1 MNSSLKEFC
10 FENKLECG
18 VDEAGRGPFLG
29 RMYAGAVIW
38 PRELNDEIQEMLTD
52 SKKLTPVKR
61 EFLRD
66 YIEKNAIDWSVSY
79 VEPWDIDKIGINPCN
94 QLVMCNAINGL
105 KTQVDMILVDGNRFN
120 FNY

>member
-1 MNSSLKEFC
+1 MNLSLKEFC
-10 FENKLECG
+10 FEDKLECG

-29 RMYAGAVIW
+29 RIYAGAVIW
-38 PRELNDEIQEMLTD
+38 PRNLNDNIQKMLTD
-52 SKKLTPVKR
+52 SKKLTPAKR

-79 VEPWDIDKIGINPCN
+79 VEPYMIDKIGINPCN

-105 KTQVDMILVDGNRFN
+105 KTQVDIILIDGNQFN
-120 FNY
+120 FLC